1 MIPTAWEAG
10 NVDQVRQLLDRHA
23 DEYHGFE
30 WRYWD
35 RQINGERRNL
45 VIRSHEANTF
55 LPTDFAL
62 NESGTRVALRTLR
75 RGHVGFVPGVPP
87 KDLAPGTRR
96 PPANDSLLKVFDT
109 SSGAELLSHLLPP
122 SGAGSHLLLSRD
134 GSRVALALG
143 GKGNVFMPIDGSISQ
158 VRVVDVATGRV
169 LVDHREEKDVIL
181 GFAFSPDGRR
191 FLATVAEVRPRMT
204 SMKVPSSLK
213 CAAHVW
219 DLEANPVTELCR
231 VECMYPPPGT
241 TGVVF
246 SPDGSRLAAE
256 TRGGIRPQP
265 IAVWDAA
272 TGKELVRCPNSTQAS
287 LQLEFTGD
295 GKRLI
300 GWAGDRAKSQVYLA
314 AWNATTGT
322 EHYHREIPVH
332 LTVEGFFNPR
342 LTVSGAK
349 AVISTH
355 AAAHV
360 QDCYLVDLAT
370 GELVR
375 TDERVSSSSTLRFSP
390 DGKMIVTME
399 RNSLVLRDAAT
410 GRVLNRFRGY
420 TNPVLSLAFSPDGA
434 LLRSLDRLGN
444 FKEWVANPAKA
455 IVLEGANAR
464 PSGEALSPNAR
475 WVAGP
480 HQNVGD
486 LPPALRRSR
495 VGQPTIWDLATGKSR
510 TLPMRD
516 DRGVS
521 ASWRPTFV
529 FSPNSQYVGA
539 LREPSAG
546 GFRMNAAP
554 AVDKQSPDL
563 TVWESQ
569 SGKEAAHIKLLPGVR
584 WVAIDPNGRQAT
596 VSRRPSAGEK
606 LPATIKGY
614 DLTTGKELWYFEA
627 FDYPLGGSAAYS
639 PDGRRVAIIGSKKSG
654 HLDGSLAVLDAADG
668 RVRLMKELDGTPG
681 TTVAWSPD
689 GTLLAVSAGTSRRQS
704 ADLAITLLDAETGD
718 LRRILLG
725 PAGGRGA
732 LSRPSFSPDGRRIAA
747 MTRSHLSEANTTMVK
762 MWDTATGHEMMTLTG
777 PGDRAGTGMTSVAF
791 TEDGHRLILLA
802 PTRRPG
808 PARESAEAGL
818 PLQIWDATPR
828 PEPAAIK

>member
-1 MIPTAWEAG
+1 M
-10 NVDQVRQLLDRHA
+10 
-23 DEYHGFE
+23 
-30 WRYWD
+30 
-35 RQINGERRNL
+35 
-45 VIRSHEANTF
+45 
-55 LPTDFAL
+55 
-62 NESGTRVALRTLR
+62 
-75 RGHVGFVPGVPP
+75 
-87 KDLAPGTRR
+87 
-96 PPANDSLLKVFDT
+96 
-109 SSGAELLSHLLPP
+109 
-122 SGAGSHLLLSRD
+122 
-134 GSRVALALG
+134 
-143 GKGNVFMPIDGSISQ
+143 
-158 VRVVDVATGRV
+158 
-169 LVDHREEKDVIL
+169 
-181 GFAFSPDGRR
+181 
-191 FLATVAEVRPRMT
+191 
-204 SMKVPSSLK
+204 
-213 CAAHVW
+213 
-219 DLEANPVTELCR
+219 
-231 VECMYPPPGT
+231 
-241 TGVVF
+241 
-246 SPDGSRLAAE
+246 
-256 TRGGIRPQP
+256 
-265 IAVWDAA
+265 
-272 TGKELVRCPNSTQAS
+272 
-287 LQLEFTGD
+287 
-295 GKRLI
+295 
-300 GWAGDRAKSQVYLA
+300 
-314 AWNATTGT
+314 
-322 EHYHREIPVH
+322 
-332 LTVEGFFNPR
+332 
-342 LTVSGAK
+342 SGAK

-370 GELVR
+370 GELVPPTSAR
-375 TDERVSSSSTLRFSP
+375 SSSSTLRFSP
-390 DGKMIVTME
+390 DGKMVVMME
-399 RNSLVLRDAAT
+399 RISLVCGTRRRAAAE
-410 GRVLNRFRGY
+410 
-420 TNPVLSLAFSPDGA
+420 PVPR
-434 LLRSLDRLGN
+434 LLRPSI
-444 FKEWVANPAKA
+444 VAGVFPQTDPCCARWTASETSRNGSRTRRKPSFSR
-455 IVLEGANAR
+455 ANAR

-529 FSPNSQYVGA
+529 FSPNSQFVGA

-563 TVWESQ
+563 TVWETQ
-569 SGKEAAHIKLLPGVR
+569 SGKEAAHIKLPPGVR

-627 FDYPLGGSAAYS
+627 FDYPLGGSGAYS
-639 PDGRRVAIIGSKKSG
+639 PDGRRVAIIGSNKSG

-704 ADLAITLLDAETGD
+704 AEEANLAITLLDAETGD

-747 MTRSHLSEANTTMVK
+747 MTHSRLSDANTTMVK

-777 PGDRAGTGMTSVAF
+777 SGNRAGTGMTSVAF

-818 PLQIWDATPR
+818 PLQVWDATPG
-828 PEPAAIK
+828 PEPASIK